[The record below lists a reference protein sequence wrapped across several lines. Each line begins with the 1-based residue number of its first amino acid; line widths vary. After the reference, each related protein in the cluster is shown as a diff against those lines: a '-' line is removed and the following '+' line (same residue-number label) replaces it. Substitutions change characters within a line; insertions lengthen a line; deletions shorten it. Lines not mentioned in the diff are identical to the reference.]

1 MIAFVASKLAEK
13 QNVAETFIWQGEK
26 EEDGLIS
33 EGLMFDMLQYFKII
47 LNSIEKNQLIKELT
61 DEGITIP
68 HKSGSRINPK

>member
-1 MIAFVASKLAEK
+1 MIAYVASKLADK
-13 QNVAETFIWQGEK
+13 DKVADTFMRQAEK

-33 EGLMFDMLQYFKII
+33 EGLMFDMIQYFKIT

-68 HKSGSRINPK
+68 HKTGSWINPK